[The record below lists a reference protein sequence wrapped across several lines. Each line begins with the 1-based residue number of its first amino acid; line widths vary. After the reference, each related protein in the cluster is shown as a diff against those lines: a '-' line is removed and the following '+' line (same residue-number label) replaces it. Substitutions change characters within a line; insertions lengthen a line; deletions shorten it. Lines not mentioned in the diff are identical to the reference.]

1 MKKNSL
7 LSLFFVVII
16 ASCSSND
23 NKIDANDSSD
33 TVNTENQIIVDS
45 ALSNQVAI
53 KEPESS
59 SIEPESKAVLINN
72 VEAAQTKTATINFV
86 VPPGIVMK
94 SLDLGIIEAGKEGFG
109 SMCLENTGTDTLWVS
124 KVVMSNPKLYG
135 KISYP
140 KIGPGVIIGL
150 IITTDKD
157 MPVGEFNESASVY
170 FKDIQSPKVLPIT
183 GTIK

>member
-1 MKKNSL
+1 MKQICF
-7 LSLFFVVII
+7 LSLFFII
-16 ASCSSND
+16 LASCSSKDKQTNAKD
-23 NKIDANDSSD
+23 NTEPIKTEEYVNVDSVISTPLPTEAYDSS
-33 TVNTENQIIVDS
+33 TI
-45 ALSNQVAI
+45 AP
-53 KEPESS
+53 EP
-59 SIEPESKAVLINN
+59 KTDRTNN

-94 SLDLGIIEAGKEGFG
+94 SLDLGTIEAGKEGFG

-150 IITTDKD
+150 SITTDKD

-183 GTIK
+183 GIIK